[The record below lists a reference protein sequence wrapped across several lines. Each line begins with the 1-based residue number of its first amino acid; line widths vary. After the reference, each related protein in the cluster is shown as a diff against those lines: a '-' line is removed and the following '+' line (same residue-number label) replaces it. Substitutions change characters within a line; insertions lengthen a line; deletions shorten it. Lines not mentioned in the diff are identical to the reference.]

1 MEEST
6 SNSIFDLE
14 NPAIKNGIL
23 AGIAGSALMLL
34 FYLIKPR
41 MVFGLAG
48 WTVVALFVFLMVR
61 AVKEYKSHIDYM
73 SFSEALKMS
82 FLTYVVGNLIYTL
95 FFFVLMNYID
105 PGLLDLQREISIDAI
120 EKLSGLLGEE
130 GTEAALDAL
139 ENQDWSFGVGK
150 ALQTYFMGL
159 IIPGFIIALI
169 ISAVMKDRKPVQV

>member
-1 MEEST
+1 
-6 SNSIFDLE
+6 
-14 NPAIKNGIL
+14 
-23 AGIAGSALMLL
+23 
-34 FYLIKPR
+34 
-41 MVFGLAG
+41 
-48 WTVVALFVFLMVR
+48 
-61 AVKEYKSHIDYM
+61 
-73 SFSEALKMS
+73 
-82 FLTYVVGNLIYTL
+82 
-95 FFFVLMNYID
+95 MNYID